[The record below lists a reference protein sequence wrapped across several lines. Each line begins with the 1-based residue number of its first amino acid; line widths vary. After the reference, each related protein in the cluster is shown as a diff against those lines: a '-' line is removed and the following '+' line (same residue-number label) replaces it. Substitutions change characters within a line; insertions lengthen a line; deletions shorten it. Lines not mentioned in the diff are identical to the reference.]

1 MTHSKSAAWGVIA
14 AGVVAALQV
23 GKLSPALPVLQAELG
38 VSWVQSGFLLSMVQ
52 FAGMALGLVLGLLA
66 DRWGLRLCML
76 VGLAVLSLAGAL
88 GGWAQRPEDLM
99 WLRGLEGLGFL
110 LTSLPAP
117 ALIRQLVPKL
127 QLNSMLGLWG
137 AYMPAGTALALLV
150 GPLWIPAWGWPSWW
164 WLFAAASALMA
175 LVLWWVVPPDA
186 QRRAQVLALASET
199 VSNPE
204 AKSQATWGRRIQDT
218 LRAPGPWLVS
228 LTFALYSG
236 QWLAVVGFLPSIY
249 AQAGVAGASLGALT
263 ALAAGVNMV
272 GNVASGRYLQKGVA
286 PGLLLNLGFG
296 AMALGAAL
304 AFGSWTQEFPTCRYA
319 GVLLFSMCG
328 GLVPGTLFSLA
339 VRLSPHEGTVS
350 TTVGWMQQWS
360 SVGQFAGP
368 PLVAWLAASVG
379 GWQWTWLITGAC
391 CLGGMALSRSMT
403 GVLSAQSRRASTAL
417 QPHLKEAS

>member
-1 MTHSKSAAWGVIA
+1 MTHSKRAAWVVIA

-23 GKLSPALPVLQAELG
+23 GKLPPALPVLQAELG

-66 DRWGLRLCML
+66 DRFGLRLCML
-76 VGLAVLSLAGAL
+76 LGLGVLSLASAL
-88 GGWAQRPEDLM
+88 GGWAQSPEDLM

-117 ALIRQLVPKL
+117 ALIRQLVPKQ

-164 WLFAAASALMA
+164 WLFATASAVMA
-175 LVLWWVVPPDA
+175 LGLGWLVPPDA
-186 QRRAQVLALASET
+186 QRQGQAVTFKSVA
-199 VSNPE
+199 NPE
-204 AKSQATWGRRIQDT
+204 ASWGQRIQDT

-249 AQAGVAGASLGALT
+249 AQAGVAGAGLGALT
-263 ALAAGVNMV
+263 ALAAGVNI
-272 GNVASGRYLQKGVA
+272 VASGRYLQKGVA
-286 PGLLLNLGFG
+286 PGLLLNLGFA
-296 AMALGAAL
+296 AMALGSAL
-304 AFGSWTQEFPTCRYA
+304 AFGAWTQEMPTWRYA

-391 CLGGMALSRSMT
+391 CLGGMAMSRSMA
-403 GVLSAQSRRASTAL
+403 GVLSSRSRGALASL
-417 QPHLKEAS
+417 HPHSKEAS